1 MALVQ
6 YLVPFES
13 VCVLDNPCSSSRHRA
28 PGKKAAVPLCK
39 VLLRPGEES
48 NYRPTSIKGT
58 HCMGLKPGHGLIAS
72 EGPTTLCYALREV
85 TQELEKAIVEQ
96 SIPSKAY
103 LLQQRR

>member
-1 MALVQ
+1 
-6 YLVPFES
+6 
-13 VCVLDNPCSSSRHRA
+13 
-28 PGKKAAVPLCK
+28 
-39 VLLRPGEES
+39 
-48 NYRPTSIKGT
+48 
-58 HCMGLKPGHGLIAS
+58 MGLKPGHGLIAS

>member
-6 YLVPFES
+6 GLVPIDT

-39 VLLRPGEES
+39 VSLRPGQES

-58 HCMGLKPGHGLIAS
+58 HCTGLKSGHGLIAS
-72 EGPTTLCYALREV
+72 EGPITLFYAFREV

-103 LLQQRR
+103 LLRR